1 MALIQ
6 FTRNYRDL
14 STDAGFQFEFYCDR
28 CGNGYQTEFQASM
41 LGTAT
46 NVLDAANNL
55 FGGVLGKAANVARG
69 VRSAGWERAHDKAFA
84 ESVEEAKP
92 HFHKCKRCGKWVDGD
107 CWNTQRNFCKECAP
121 DLQDEMSAIQVQA
134 AVRDAQEKAE
144 TVDYVSADKF
154 KQDIITTCPHCGAK
168 ASGGKF
174 CQECG
179 KPLAVEKFCTNCGA
193 KMELG
198 AKFCAEC
205 GTKQ

>member
-28 CGNGYQTEFQASM
+28 CGNGYQTEFQASV

-69 VRSAGWERAHDKAFA
+69 VRSAGWEKAHDKAFA
-84 ESVEEAKP
+84 EAVEEAKP

-107 CWNTQRNFCKECAP
+107 CWNTQRNFCRECAP

-134 AVRDAQEKAE
+134 AVNDAREKAQ

-179 KPLAVEKFCTNCGA
+179 KPLAVEKFCKKRKK
-193 KMELG
+193 KMNRSV
-198 AKFCAEC
+198 
-205 GTKQ
+205 

>member
-14 STDAGFQFEFYCDR
+14 STDAGFQFEFFCDR
-28 CGNGYQTEFQASM
+28 CGNGYQTEFQASA

-69 VRSAGWERAHDKAFA
+69 VRSAGWEKAHDKAFA
-84 ESVEEAKP
+84 EAVEEAKL
-92 HFHKCKRCGKWVDGD
+92 HFHKCKRCGKWVDDD
-107 CWNTQRNFCKECAP
+107 CWNNQRSMCKECAP
-121 DLQDEMSAIQVQA
+121 DLQEEMSSIQVQA
-134 AVRDAQEKAE
+134 AVTDAREKANQ
-144 TVDYVSADKF
+144 VDYVSAEQF
-154 KQDIITTCPHCGAK
+154 KQDIIATCPHCGAK

-179 KPLAVEKFCTNCGA
+179 KPLAVEKFCKNCGA
-193 KMELG
+193 KIDMD
-198 AKFCAEC
+198 AKFCDEC

>member
-28 CGNGYQTEFQASM
+28 CGNGYQTEFQASV

-69 VRSAGWERAHDKAFA
+69 VRSAGWEKAHDKAFA
-84 ESVEEAKP
+84 EAVEEAKP

-154 KQDIITTCPHCGAK
+154 KQAIIVTFPHCKAK
-168 ASGGKF
+168 SGSGNF
-174 CQECG
+174 
-179 KPLAVEKFCTNCGA
+179 
-193 KMELG
+193 
-198 AKFCAEC
+198 
-205 GTKQ
+205 

>member
-28 CGNGYQTEFQASM
+28 CGNGYQTEFQASA
-41 LGTAT
+41 LGTVT
-46 NVLDAANNL
+46 NALDAASNL

-69 VRSAGWERAHDKAFA
+69 VRSAGWEKSHDKAFA
-84 ESVEEAKP
+84 EAVDEAKP

-121 DLQDEMSAIQVQA
+121 DLQEEMSSIQVQA
-134 AVRDAQEKAE
+134 AVTDAREKAQS
-144 TVDYVSADKF
+144 VDYVSADKF
-154 KQDIITTCPHCGAK
+154 KQDIIATCPHCGRK
-168 ASGGKF
+168 AGGGKF

-179 KPLAVEKFCTNCGA
+179 KPLVVEKFCTNCGA
-193 KMELG
+193 KMEPG